1 MNMPTSRDVA
11 QIAGVSQTTVSYVLN
26 GRGNVSDATRARV
39 LEIAAS
45 IGYRPNQAARSM
57 RTRRSGRIAVIMG
70 AGIDT
75 HLRLLAGAAE
85 VAQDAGYAAES
96 HHVDGTPDERGHRVL
111 DLAASGQY
119 EGILTIAPVPDDLE
133 PPQGSDCLIVPAAT
147 FDADL
152 HSVGPLADGTLIGDL
167 VERLAA
173 AGHRTFVHVSGPDQ
187 YVSAR
192 ARSAVYTEAVQR
204 LGLHSLGLIGG
215 GWGAETGR
223 RAILELPAQD
233 DTIAVIAG
241 NDDLAIGV
249 LRGAAE
255 RGWTLPDDLVVTG
268 WDNHEFGAY
277 TTPSITTVD
286 VDFREAGRRAMR
298 TLVAALGHED
308 TQPEERSLMRIIWRE
323 STGPLPSGS

>member
-11 QIAGVSQTTVSYVLN
+11 QLAGVSQTTVSYVLN
-26 GRGNVSDATRARV
+26 GRGNVSDATRERV
-39 LEIAAS
+39 LAIAAE

-75 HLRLLAGAAE
+75 HMRLLAGASE

-96 HHVDGTPDERGHRVL
+96 HHIDGTPDARAERVL

-119 EGILTIAPVPDDLE
+119 EGILTIAPVPDGLTA
-133 PPQGSDCLIVPAAT
+133 PTGSDCVIVPAAT
-147 FDADL
+147 FDAEL
-152 HSVGPLADGTLIGDL
+152 HSVGPLADATLIGTF
-167 VERLAA
+167 VETLAA
-173 AGHRTFVHVSGPDQ
+173 AGHRTFVHVSGPEH

-192 ARSAVYTEAVQR
+192 ARSAAYAQAVER
-204 LGLHSLGLIGG
+204 LGLRSLGMIGG

-223 RAILELPAQD
+223 RAILELAPQD
-233 DTIAVIAG
+233 ETIAVIAG

-255 RGWTLPDDLVVTG
+255 RGWSLPGDLVVTG

-277 TTPSITTVD
+277 TTPTITTVD

-298 TLVAALGHED
+298 RLVAALGHEAPV
-308 TQPEERSLMRIIWRE
+308 PEEQGLMRIIWRE
-323 STGPLPSGS
+323 STGSLPGVD